1 MLKES
6 EVEALLL
13 GLIVSS
19 LGLALVF
26 IFVLLA
32 GDVQD

>member
-19 LGLALVF
+19 LGLTLVF
-26 IFVLLA
+26 RFVLLA